1 MNKGTAEQKRDVTM
15 KAELYYV
22 QIAQKMDEH
31 AAGAPKFNGAFYP
44 AFIEYYDSGPTTDN
58 GY

>member
-1 MNKGTAEQKRDVTM
+1 M